1 MGHYNSCPLCDSPN
15 VGLHI
20 QTNDFFLSAEPFSLF
35 RCTKC
40 GFVFT
45 QDHPDEKTI
54 SRYYA
59 SEEYLSHNDS
69 AKGIASTLYRI
80 SRDFMLKRKR
90 RLVETETGLKRG
102 KLLDTGSGTG
112 HFLHK
117 MKREG
122 WEVKGI
128 EINEKA
134 REYAVSSF
142 GLDVISPEKI
152 SSLSS
157 GSFDC
162 ITLWHVLEHFE
173 DPFRYLSEI
182 SRLLADG
189 GICIIALPNSNSF
202 DAEHYKKFWAAY
214 DVPRHIWHFSPFTF
228 QLFAQKAGFKIRTI
242 KSLPLDVFY
251 ISILSEKY
259 MGTWLNFITGIITG
273 KWFWFLSVFKKE
285 KSSSLIY
292 VLGKKEN

>member
-1 MGHYNSCPLCDSPN
+1 MGHYNLCPLCGSSN
-15 VGLHI
+15 VGPHI
-20 QTNDFFLSAEPFSLF
+20 QTNDFFLSGEPFSLF
-35 RCTKC
+35 RCFNC

-54 SRYYA
+54 GRYYA

-69 AKGIASTLYRI
+69 AKGIIGSLYRI

-90 RLVETETGLKRG
+90 RLVETEKGFKRG
-102 KLLDTGSGTG
+102 RLLDIGSGTG
-112 HFLHK
+112 HFLHL
-117 MKREG
+117 MKQAG
-122 WEVKGI
+122 WEIKGI

-134 REYAVSSF
+134 RKFAVSSL
-142 GLDVISPEKI
+142 GLDVISPDKI
-152 SSLSS
+152 SFLLSRS
-157 GSFDC
+157 YEC

-228 QLFAQKAGFKIRTI
+228 QLFAQKTGFKIRTI

-259 MGTWLNFITGIITG
+259 MGTRLYFIAGFIIG
-273 KWFWFLSVFKKE
+273 KWYWFLSIFKRE

-292 VLGKKEN
+292 ILSKKEN